1 MNAAIPD
8 AVPEYHMRGDSAT
21 AASSITWRVFVGTA
35 VIVGVVVMV
44 ALIMASSAARRS
56 ADATARRS
64 LEQASDLVAQLL
76 AGRERSLAGGAR
88 VFVQGPYFRTLV
100 AERRRA
106 DILDQTFEAAEQLDA
121 SWVFIT
127 DGVGALLAKS
137 DEPSASGDAL
147 GRVPLVAAALRGSV
161 SGGFGVSG
169 DSLLFQATSVPIAL
183 PGATPFGVLVAT
195 RRIDSAMTA
204 DFRAAAASE
213 VLFFARDRDGKP
225 HLVAST
231 LPSNAALRQGLSQLV
246 TSSVQAGATS
256 ASLNGPRELNM
267 GDATWIAQAASLTT
281 AGGEVIGGYVV
292 LRPLDSA
299 LATLTGVRRSLFLAG
314 LLGFLLALVAAWIAA
329 RSVTQPVRSL
339 AAAMRRA
346 ADGDYALAGGP
357 ALSDVDSV
365 GDIGSLA
372 RAFDALLVDLRDR
385 DSLSASTAAAVAVDE
400 ARREATAEPSG
411 SMRRGAARE
420 LSFGGAKARTVP
432 QVAVPEGSLLAN
444 RYRIESRIGGGGMG
458 IVYRARDRVLGET
471 VAIKLLR
478 PEVLVADEVA
488 REQLQ
493 QELRLAR
500 RVTHRNVV
508 RTHDIGESDGIP
520 FLTMEYID
528 GASLATVIRVRGS
541 LPVPAVLSLAR
552 QLMRAL
558 SAAHAQGIVHGDI
571 KPQNLLLGPN
581 GVLKVT
587 DFGVARVVRDGHRTS
602 DVIAPRGAAVAGR
615 LTGAIIGT
623 PEYMAPEML
632 IGGPA
637 TVASDLYAA
646 GVVLHECLVG
656 KTPHGADTP
665 TAFLSSKLAN
675 EAERDLRSTAAV
687 AREER
692 AARGVPESVG
702 ELVALLTHRDPG
714 RRPPSAAHASAL
726 LQRIG

>member
-231 LPSNAALRQGLSQLV
+231 LPSN
-246 TSSVQAGATS
+246 
-256 ASLNGPRELNM
+256 
-267 GDATWIAQAASLTT
+267 
-281 AGGEVIGGYVV
+281 
-292 LRPLDSA
+292 
-299 LATLTGVRRSLFLAG
+299 
-314 LLGFLLALVAAWIAA
+314 
-329 RSVTQPVRSL
+329 
-339 AAAMRRA
+339 
-346 ADGDYALAGGP
+346 
-357 ALSDVDSV
+357 DV
-365 GDIGSLA
+365 
-372 RAFDALLVDLRDR
+372 
-385 DSLSASTAAAVAVDE
+385 
-400 ARREATAEPSG
+400 
-411 SMRRGAARE
+411 
-420 LSFGGAKARTVP
+420 
-432 QVAVPEGSLLAN
+432 
-444 RYRIESRIGGGGMG
+444 SR
-458 IVYRARDRVLGET
+458 
-471 VAIKLLR
+471 
-478 PEVLVADEVA
+478 
-488 REQLQ
+488 
-493 QELRLAR
+493 
-500 RVTHRNVV
+500 
-508 RTHDIGESDGIP
+508 
-520 FLTMEYID
+520 
-528 GASLATVIRVRGS
+528 
-541 LPVPAVLSLAR
+541 
-552 QLMRAL
+552 
-558 SAAHAQGIVHGDI
+558 
-571 KPQNLLLGPN
+571 
-581 GVLKVT
+581 
-587 DFGVARVVRDGHRTS
+587 
-602 DVIAPRGAAVAGR
+602 
-615 LTGAIIGT
+615 
-623 PEYMAPEML
+623 
-632 IGGPA
+632 
-637 TVASDLYAA
+637 
-646 GVVLHECLVG
+646 C
-656 KTPHGADTP
+656 
-665 TAFLSSKLAN
+665 
-675 EAERDLRSTAAV
+675 
-687 AREER
+687 
-692 AARGVPESVG
+692 
-702 ELVALLTHRDPG
+702 
-714 RRPPSAAHASAL
+714 
-726 LQRIG
+726 